1 MGSVNAKGGQ
11 WARQI
16 GVTLSAVTLAMG
28 LSWVMPV
35 WAADAVASPPVA
47 KVAPNVA
54 QGSAVA
60 EELNALTREG
70 WIDARSD
77 RAALTATLKTGL
89 ITRANFVMRRTF
101 HDQGLTLTSRGD
113 VDATQPNEWIW
124 NQTRPFAQRYRVS
137 GSTITVERAGAAPEV
152 MDFNGNPQFAHV
164 ASLFKGLVSLDV
176 SAIETHFTVDAF
188 MRDPKGNGWIAVL
201 HPTEAL
207 LAKAFRHVVL
217 RGNPTL
223 TSIDMLAPDGDATSV
238 TLSPYTT
245 AQPATTPTP

>member
-1 MGSVNAKGGQ
+1 MGSVNVKGGQ

-16 GVTLSAVTLAMG
+16 GVTLSSVTLAMG
-28 LSWVMPV
+28 LAWVTSA
-35 WAADAVASPPVA
+35 WAADTVASTPVA
-47 KVAPNVA
+47 HVATNAAPGTSVA
-54 QGSAVA
+54 D
-60 EELNALTREG
+60 ELNALTREG

-113 VDATQPNEWIW
+113 VDATQPNVWIW

-201 HPTEAL
+201 QPTEAL

-238 TLSPYTT
+238 TLSPYT
-245 AQPATTPTP
+245 PATPTP